1 MDTSFVTPNGAANIG
16 LSAFQF
22 ANISQPVAADLKP
35 TFRWFDQ
42 LNFGARD
49 YIFAA
54 PQNYVINPMSNYTR
68 VGAVASTQLV
78 KMLDGWALAY
88 SFPLTLR
95 MQLLPVNP
103 LKCGSLLNGTWVT
116 TPLHQLRTSICTAI
130 SATIPKMKILL
141 ALTMRLIHTL
151 LLMISTHPLS
161 T

>member
-42 LNFGARD
+42 FNFGARD

-68 VGAVASTQLV
+68 VGVVASTQLV

-88 SFPLTLR
+88 SVS
-95 MQLLPVNP
+95 VNTQDAIVA
-103 LKCGSLLNGTWVT
+103 GQSLEMWF
-116 TPLHQLRTSICTAI
+116 TPQWNMGNNATAPAKTSICTAI
-130 SATIPKMKILL
+130 SATILKMKILL
-141 ALTMRLIHTL
+141 APTMRLIHTL